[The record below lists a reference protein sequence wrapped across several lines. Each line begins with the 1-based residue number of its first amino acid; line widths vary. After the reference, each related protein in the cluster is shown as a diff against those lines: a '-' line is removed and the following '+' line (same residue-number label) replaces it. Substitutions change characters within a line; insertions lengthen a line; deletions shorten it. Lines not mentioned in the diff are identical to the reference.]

1 MREDL
6 VILAQNIHKI
16 EYSRFSH
23 KSFVLSVHHN
33 KRQTWTNTDDRNN
46 YINVLQILPA
56 INGLNSDD
64 RIQCVPN
71 SELHFNKDVHLKRSS
86 VCIAKI
92 PAVSNAVTLVLFLYA
107 SIYYVHFTVC
117 IMLVWP
123 PMIIIPKYATS
134 LVTACTQ
141 GSPHTDWVILLYM
154 IPVY

>member
-1 MREDL
+1 M
-6 VILAQNIHKI
+6 
-16 EYSRFSH
+16 
-23 KSFVLSVHHN
+23 
-33 KRQTWTNTDDRNN
+33 
-46 YINVLQILPA
+46 
-56 INGLNSDD
+56 
-64 RIQCVPN
+64 PN
-71 SELHFNKDVHLKRSS
+71 SEPHFNKDVHLKRSS

-92 PAVSNAVTLVLFLYA
+92 SAVSNAVTLVLFLYA

>member
-1 MREDL
+1 MKLNTHAFRT
-6 VILAQNIHKI
+6 
-16 EYSRFSH
+16 SH
-23 KSFVLSVHHN
+23 LHYLRSSPQ
-33 KRQTWTNTDDRNN
+33 QTAALDQPTNVTNN
-46 YINVLQILPA
+46 YINVLPILTA
-56 INGLNSDD
+56 IKGPNSDD
-64 RIQCVPN
+64 RIQCVSNCEP
-71 SELHFNKDVHLKRSS
+71 HFNKDVHLKRSS

-107 SIYYVHFTVC
+107 SIYYVHFTVY

-141 GSPHTDWVILLYM
+141 GSPHTDWVILLFM